1 MTIAPHCPASLSCV
15 MSDGQ
20 VNTHDPVAVTLVLA
34 LAVLS
39 DEFTSLV
46 EEDIVAELPMT
57 VPSCALA
64 LTL

>member
-1 MTIAPHCPASLSCV
+1 

-20 VNTHDPVAVTLVLA
+20 VNTHAPVAVTLVLA
-34 LAVLS
+34 LDVLS

-57 VPSCALA
+57 VPFSALA